1 MSFMG
6 TSLVPSFYRKGS
18 EKANVPGS
26 RVDLPGRA
34 FYNQA
39 VTSKERMLRALA
51 REKPDRLPVTAHQ
64 WQKYHLDTFLGG
76 VSDLAAFGMFGL
88 DASIQYFQ
96 DMGQFWLTDADFTK
110 FSTPE
115 WRDEVEVLNP
125 DPDQR
130 VCRHTITTPGGKLT
144 YRTEGNRMTTWIS
157 EYLIK
162 HDDDI
167 RLIEKYMPVPKLD
180 PAPVSRAY
188 DKVGDRGI
196 LRGFV
201 WGDQA
206 GCWQHAACLIDTQA
220 LILRTF
226 DSPGWVHELLA
237 ILLAKKLRFIE
248 SMKGA
253 RFDLIET
260 GGGAAS
266 STLISPALHRDF
278 CLPYDRKMHDALHE
292 FGFTV
297 VYHTCGGTK
306 GIEEHIVANGCD
318 ASETLAPT
326 TIGGNQEPWDFK
338 AKIGRRLALI
348 GGLDQFNVLT
358 EGSPEIIRDM
368 VFRLFEKVGFEG
380 GYILSCCDHFFE
392 TPPQNLRVYAEAA
405 RACVY

>member
-1 MSFMG
+1 VSGMG
-6 TSLVPSFYRKGS
+6 TSLILSFYRNVR
-18 EKANVPGS
+18 EKANGPGS

-34 FYNQA
+34 FYNPV

-51 REKPDRLPVTAHQ
+51 REKPDRLPASVHQ

-76 VSDLAAFGMFGL
+76 VSDLEAFGMFGL

-115 WRDEVEVLNP
+115 WRDEAEVLSA
-125 DPDQR
+125 DPDR
-130 VCRHTITTPGGKLT
+130 RICRHTITTPGGTLT

-180 PAPVSRAY
+180 PAPVSRAF

-206 GCWQHAACLIDTQA
+206 GCWQHACCLVDVND
-220 LILRTF
+220 LILKCI
-226 DSPGWVHELLA
+226 DDPGWVHALLES
-237 ILLAKKLRFIE
+237 LLERKLRFVE
-248 SMKGA
+248 SMRGA
-253 RFDLIET
+253 KFDLIET

-266 STLISPALHRDF
+266 STLISPDLHRQF
-278 CLPYDRKMHDALHE
+278 CLPYDRAMHDALHAL
-292 FGFTV
+292 GFKVT
-297 VYHTCGGTK
+297 YHTCGGTF
-306 GIEEHIVANGCD
+306 GLEEHLVANGCD
-318 ASETLAPT
+318 ASETLAPPS
-326 TIGGNQEPWDFK
+326 IGGNQEPWELK
-338 AKIGRRLALI
+338 RKIAGRIALI
-348 GGLDQFNVLT
+348 GGMDQFNVLT
-358 EGSPEIIRDM
+358 RGPAERIRQQ
-368 VFRLFEKVGFEG
+368 VRLLFDKVGAGG
-380 GYILSCCDHFFE
+380 GYILSCADHFFD
-392 TPPQNLRVYAEAA
+392 TPPEHLQAYADAA
-405 RACVY
+405 RECRY

>member
-1 MSFMG
+1 
-6 TSLVPSFYRKGS
+6 VPSLLMEQGGKI
-18 EKANVPGS
+18 K
-26 RVDLPGRA
+26 
-34 FYNQA
+34 YNPA
-39 VTSKERMLRALA
+39 VTSKERMLLALA
-51 REKPDRLPVTAHQ
+51 RERPDRLPVTVHQ
-64 WQKYHLDTFLGG
+64 WQRYHLDTFLGG
-76 VSDLAAFGMFGL
+76 VSDLEAFDRFGL

-115 WRDEVEVLNP
+115 WRDEIEVLDA
-125 DPDQR
+125 DPDHR
-130 VCRHTITTPGGKLT
+130 LCRHTITTPGGALT
-144 YRTEGNRMTTWIS
+144 YRTEGNRMTTWITES
-157 EYLIK
+157 LIK

-167 RLIEKYMPVPKLD
+167 KLIERYMPVPRLD
-180 PAPVSRAY
+180 PAPVRRAY
-188 DKVGDRGI
+188 EEVGDRGL

-206 GCWQHAACLIDTQA
+206 GCWQHAACLVDVQA
-220 LILRTF
+220 LILKTF
-226 DSPGWVHELLA
+226 DDPAWVHELLR
-237 ILLAKKLRFIE
+237 ILLEKKMRFIE

-266 STLISPALHRDF
+266 STLVSPAVHQEF
-278 CLPYDRKMHDALHE
+278 CLPYDRKMHEALHSL
-292 FGFTV
+292 GFKI

-306 GIEEHIVANGCD
+306 GIEELIVGNGCD

-326 TIGGNQEPWDFK
+326 SIGGNQEPWEFK

-358 EGSPEIIRDM
+358 EGSPETIRAK
-368 VFRLFEKVGFEG
+368 VRELFEKVGAEG

-392 TPPQNLRVYAEAA
+392 TPPENIRVYAEAA